1 MAYDEL
7 AASFRQVC
15 RAGMALALAALCAG
29 CFQPLY
35 GEGTTTVVGGN
46 LRDALKSIDVKQIDA
61 VPNSAEAKLAVQ
73 IRNELLFSFT
83 GGGYSTPPTH
93 ELIVKISGANTAV
106 TIDRDTKLP
115 TTEVYSLRTTYTL
128 VDIATKKVVVTGRAV
143 AGVSYDDVNQQRFA
157 RLIAANDAERRAAR
171 VISENITQRL
181 SSYFISGG

>member
-1 MAYDEL
+1 MAWHEL
-7 AASFRQVC
+7 GASFRQGC
-15 RAGMALALAALCAG
+15 RAGMALVLAALCAG
-29 CFQPLY
+29 CFQPRY
-35 GEGTTTVVGGN
+35 GEGTHTVVGGSPS

-83 GGGYSTPPTH
+83 GGGYSTSPTH

-106 TIDRDTKLP
+106 TVDRDTKLP
-115 TTEVYSLRTTYTL
+115 TTELYSLRTTYTL

-143 AGVSYDDVNQQRFA
+143 TSVSYDDVNQQRFA

-171 VISENITQRL
+171 VISENIT
-181 SSYFISGG
+181 